1 MEYHQ
6 PMTGPGRLLEEGGF
20 ESTLRPQRLDDY
32 IGQDRVKAKL
42 RVYIEAARGRGEPLD
57 HVLFHGHP
65 GLGKTT
71 LAYIIA
77 REMNS
82 SIRTTSGPVIERA
95 GDLAAMLTNLEAMDV
110 LFIDEIHRLPR
121 VVEEILYP
129 AMEDFKLD
137 LVIGEGPAARTVKI
151 DLPPFTLV
159 GATTRAGLLTAPLRD
174 RFGVSERLDFYSD
187 DQLAYIITRSAEL
200 LEVPVKPEGVLE
212 IARRSRGTPRIAN
225 RLLRRVRDFAQVE
238 GEGVVTRK
246 LADYALKILEVDQS
260 GLDGMDRAIL
270 RTIIDKYAGGPVGL
284 DTMATAVGE
293 EKDTLEE
300 VYEPFLIQQGFIK
313 RTPRGRVAT
322 KLAHDHLGR
331 PYRPAGGLFE

>member
-1 MEYHQ
+1 MCF
-6 PMTGPGRLLEEGGF
+6 L
-20 ESTLRPQRLDDY
+20 STRST
-32 IGQDRVKAKL
+32 AC
-42 RVYIEAARGRGEPLD
+42 
-57 HVLFHGHP
+57 
-65 GLGKTT
+65 
-71 LAYIIA
+71 
-77 REMNS
+77 
-82 SIRTTSGPVIERA
+82 
-95 GDLAAMLTNLEAMDV
+95 
-110 LFIDEIHRLPR
+110 PR

-159 GATTRAGLLTAPLRD
+159 GATTRAGLLTAPLRGPV
-174 RFGVSERLDFYSD
+174 RASASD
-187 DQLAYIITRSAEL
+187 LTFTPTTNWPTSSPVRPSCWPCRSSRRGCWRSPAA
-200 LEVPVKPEGVLE
+200 PG
-212 IARRSRGTPRIAN
+212 ARPGSPTGSSAG
-225 RLLRRVRDFAQVE
+225 VRDFAQVE
-238 GEGVVTRK
+238 GEGVITRE
-246 LADYALKILEVDQS
+246 LADYALKILEVDHS

-270 RTIIDKYAGGPVGL
+270 RTIIDKYAGGPVGM

-331 PYRPAGGLFE
+331 PYRPAGDLFE